1 LFIEEDEM
9 SPAVYVSNIFK
20 KFGKP
25 DLPVIRRFSRWN
37 GKLGEHSN
45 DHQPVVVA
53 LDHVSFTVQEGEIFG
68 VLGPYG
74 SGKSTLIRL
83 LAALLLPDEGDIRIF
98 GYDVVRQ
105 AIQVQRL
112 INPVSADASF
122 FKQLSPFENLFH
134 GARMHGMSA
143 AQARRRIVDILT
155 QLGLEGSALNRP
167 MEEVSRCV
175 QQKVAIARAL
185 LSRPPLLLLD
195 EPYDGLDPGSKR
207 DVHRV
212 IRQLRHE
219 HGTTVLFTT
228 RDALEAEALGD
239 RIVALDHG
247 KIAAL
252 QSPEEFRWPASS
264 VVGEPALESVC

>member
-1 LFIEEDEM
+1 M
-9 SPAVYVSNIFK
+9 SPAVYVNNIFK

-37 GKLGEHSN
+37 GKLGVHSI

-105 AIQVQRL
+105 ALQVQRL

-122 FKQLSPFENLFH
+122 FKQLSLFENLFH
-134 GARMHGMSA
+134 CARLHGMSA
-143 AQARRRIVDILT
+143 AQARRQIVYILT
-155 QLGLEGSALNRP
+155 QLGLEGASLNQP
-167 MEEVSRCV
+167 MEEVSRAI

-185 LSRPPLLLLD
+185 LSRPRLLLLD
-195 EPYDGLDPGSKR
+195 EPGDGMDPGSKG
-207 DVHRV
+207 DVHRL

-228 RDALEAEALGD
+228 RDASEAATLSD
-239 RIVALDHG
+239 RIGVLESG
-247 KIAAL
+247 KIVAMET
-252 QSPEEFRWPASS
+252 PEDLRWPSPS
-264 VVGEPALESVC
+264 VVSEPALEGVC